1 MMTTTINECNQF
13 QNLVD
18 SLTRVQMYIQP
29 GTSCP
34 IPSES
39 YMPNARTVIRE
50 FLENTD
56 IKLVEYAFTSG
67 TARAHKLFRAEDGTI
82 YQVYSSPARRDI
94 RVFYLTRYLLGDLFE
109 EGDMPDFEDPSFLS
123 EPMSQS
129 VEDTEI
135 PSVEDTEIPSVE
147 DTEIPSVEDTEI
159 PSVEDTEIPSVE
171 DTEIPSVEDTE
182 TQKLETLSKNLSAK
196 QMYIP
201 PDSVCAMPSEPY
213 LPHARNVIREFL
225 NNPELDIVEYGQS
238 SGGARLHKLFR
249 ATNGVVYQVFVTTD
263 RGARLYF
270 LTRYLLRDYFSE
282 DDMPEFEDPVEIQD
296 L

>member
-1 MMTTTINECNQF
+1 MNPVINECNQL
-13 QNLVD
+13 QTLVN

-29 GTSCP
+29 ETSCA

-39 YMPNARTVIRE
+39 YMPNARKVIRE
-50 FLENTD
+50 FLENAD
-56 IKLVEYAFTSG
+56 SKLVEYAFTSG
-67 TARAHKLFRAEDGTI
+67 GARAHKLFRAEDGTI
-82 YQVYSSPARRDI
+82 YQVYSSPARRDT
-94 RVFYLTRYLLGDLFE
+94 RVFYLTRYLLRDLFE
-109 EGDMPDFEDPSFLS
+109 EDDMPEFEDPSFLS

-147 DTEIPSVEDTEI
+147 DTEIPSVEDTE
-159 PSVEDTEIPSVE
+159 
-171 DTEIPSVEDTE
+171 
-182 TQKLETLSKNLSAK
+182 TQKLQTLSQNLSAK

-201 PDSVCAMPSEPY
+201 PDSVCAMPSKPH

-225 NNPELDIVEYGQS
+225 NNPELKIVEYGQS
-238 SGGARLHKLFR
+238 SGGVRLHKLFR
-249 ATNGVVYQVFVTTD
+249 ATNGVVYQVFVTID

>member
-1 MMTTTINECNQF
+1 MTTTINECNQL
-13 QNLVD
+13 QTLVK
-18 SLTRVQMYIQP
+18 SLTRVQMYIRP
-29 GTSCP
+29 GTSCD

-39 YMPNARTVIRE
+39 YMPNARKVIRE

-56 IKLVEYAFTSG
+56 SKLVEYAFTSG
-67 TARAHKLFRAEDGTI
+67 GARAHKLFRAEDGTI
-82 YQVYSSPARRDI
+82 YQVHSSPARRDT

-109 EGDMPDFEDPSFLS
+109 EDDMPEFEDPSFLS

-135 PSVEDTEIPSVE
+135 PSVEDTE
-147 DTEIPSVEDTEI
+147 
-159 PSVEDTEIPSVE
+159 
-171 DTEIPSVEDTE
+171 
-182 TQKLETLSKNLSAK
+182 TQKLQTLSQTLSAK

-213 LPHARNVIREFL
+213 LPHARNIIREFL
-225 NNPELDIVEYGQS
+225 NNPEFKIVEYGQS

-270 LTRYLLRDYFSE
+270 LTQYLLRDYFSE

>member
-1 MMTTTINECNQF
+1 MTTTINECNQF

-147 DTEIPSVEDTEI
+147 DTE
-159 PSVEDTEIPSVE
+159 
-171 DTEIPSVEDTE
+171 

>member
-1 MMTTTINECNQF
+1 MTTTINECNQL

-18 SLTRVQMYIQP
+18 SLTRVQMYIRP
-29 GTSCP
+29 GTSCA

-39 YMPNARTVIRE
+39 YMPNARKVIRE
-50 FLENTD
+50 FLEHAD
-56 IKLVEYAFTSG
+56 SKLVEYAFTSG
-67 TARAHKLFRAEDGTI
+67 GARAHKLFRAEDGTI
-82 YQVYSSPARRDI
+82 YQVYSSPDRRDT

-135 PSVEDTEIPSVE
+135 PSVEDTE
-147 DTEIPSVEDTEI
+147 
-159 PSVEDTEIPSVE
+159 
-171 DTEIPSVEDTE
+171 
-182 TQKLETLSKNLSAK
+182 TQKLEDLSQNLSAK

-213 LPHARNVIREFL
+213 LPHARNIIREFL
-225 NNPELDIVEYGQS
+225 NNPELKIVEYGQS

-270 LTRYLLRDYFSE
+270 LTRYLLRDYFE
-282 DDMPEFEDPVEIQD
+282 EEDMPEFEDPVEIQD
-296 L
+296 LSLGSS